1 VPAIL
6 EGQFQKYSHRIDA
19 GPANLP
25 LKPIERQLVK
35 MKIKNLAY
43 IASIGILLIGGGVLG
58 FLEIRKKPVI
68 SNHGRQQHLAAPHS
82 NPSVLIPK
90 STILVLLAV
99 GIIGVLS
106 VRRKK
111 KTQIS
116 PAKHTMPQTVSDDRD
131 KAFIR
136 LNKQYLNLQ
145 YKVTQHKFSGDN
157 PPDGLLDEI
166 SNIEREVRLIS
177 RALE

>member
-1 VPAIL
+1 MDV
-6 EGQFQKYSHRIDA
+6 

-25 LKPIERQLVK
+25 LKLIERQLVK

-43 IASIGILLIGGGVLG
+43 IASIGILTIAGGVLG
-58 FLEIRKKPVI
+58 FE
-68 SNHGRQQHLAAPHS
+68 AAPHS
-82 NPSVLIPK
+82 KPSISIPK

-99 GIIGVLS
+99 GVVGVLS

-111 KTQIS
+111 KTKGKPVQQKTPQSIS
-116 PAKHTMPQTVSDDRD
+116 EDRD
-131 KAFIR
+131 KAFIQ

-145 YKVTQHKFSGDN
+145 YKVTQHKFSGVN
-157 PPDGLLDEI
+157 PPDGLLDDI

>member
-1 VPAIL
+1 
-6 EGQFQKYSHRIDA
+6 
-19 GPANLP
+19 
-25 LKPIERQLVK
+25 

-43 IASIGILLIGGGVLG
+43 MASISVLIIGSGVLG
-58 FLEIRKKPVI
+58 FLEIRKKLTTQ
-68 SNHGRQQHLAAPHS
+68 HQGRQHHQAAPHS
-82 NPSVLIPK
+82 NPSNSIPK

-99 GIIGVLS
+99 GVVGVLI

-111 KTQIS
+111 KTKES
-116 PAKHTMPQTVSDDRD
+116 PLQQTTPPRASEDRD
-131 KAFIR
+131 KAFIQ

-145 YKVTQHKFSGDN
+145 YKITQHKFSGDK
-157 PPDGLLDEI
+157 PPEGLLEEI

>member
-1 VPAIL
+1 M
-6 EGQFQKYSHRIDA
+6 R
-19 GPANLP
+19 
-25 LKPIERQLVK
+25 
-35 MKIKNLAY
+35 IKNLAY
-43 IASIGILLIGGGVLG
+43 IASISVLIIGSGILG

-68 SNHGRQQHLAAPHS
+68 PDDDRQQHLAVPHS

-99 GIIGVLS
+99 GVIGVLS
-106 VRRKK
+106 VRRRK
-111 KTQIS
+111 KTKRSLAQQKAPQSIS
-116 PAKHTMPQTVSDDRD
+116 EDRD
-131 KAFIR
+131 KAFIQ

-145 YKVTQHKFSGDN
+145 YKITQHKFSGDN
-157 PPDGLLDEI
+157 PPDGLLDQI